1 MDFMTAEERAT
12 MAKKLDDLKAK
23 RPQISER
30 IAEARAHGDLKE
42 NAEYHAAREEQGLME
57 AEIRRLEE
65 RLATSQVIEEGSMP
79 DDVVFVGSMVRIREE
94 GDDEAEVFKIVGEP
108 SDTFSDDFIE
118 VSAGSPMGEALV
130 RARVG
135 EVVRVDTPRGVKRF
149 EVLEIL

>member
-1 MDFMTAEERAT
+1 MEFITADERVQL
-12 MAKKLDDLKAK
+12 AKKLDDLKTK
-23 RPQISER
+23 RPEITTR

-65 RLATSQVIEEGSMP
+65 RLASAQVVAEGLMP
-79 DDVVFVGSMVRIREE
+79 EDVVFVGSVVRVREE

-108 SDTFSDDFIE
+108 TDAFNDEFIE
-118 VSAGSPMGEALV
+118 VTAQSPMGEALI

>member
-1 MDFMTAEERAT
+1 MDFMTADERAALT
-12 MAKKLDDLKAK
+12 RKLDDLKAK
-23 RPQISER
+23 RPEISTR

-65 RLATSQVIEEGSMP
+65 RLSNAKVVEEGSMP
-79 DDVVFVGSMVRIREE
+79 EDVVFVGSMVRIREE

-108 SDTFSDDFIE
+108 SDSFSDDFVE

-135 EVVRVDTPRGVKRF
+135 DVVRVDTPRGVKRF

>member
-1 MDFMTAEERAT
+1 MDFMTADERAALT
-12 MAKKLDDLKAK
+12 KKLDDLKAK
-23 RPQISER
+23 RPEISTR

-65 RLATSQVIEEGSMP
+65 RLSNAKVVEEGSMP
-79 DDVVFVGSMVRIREE
+79 EDVVFVGSMVRIREE

-108 SDTFSDDFIE
+108 SDTFSDDFVE

-135 EVVRVDTPRGVKRF
+135 DVVRVDTPRGVKRF

>member
-1 MDFMTAEERAT
+1 MDFITADETEQIAQ
-12 MAKKLDDLKAK
+12 KLDDLKSK
-23 RPQISER
+23 RPEISNR

-65 RLATSQVIEEGSMP
+65 RLSSAKVVEDGALP
-79 DDVVFVGSMVRIREE
+79 DDVVFVGSMVRVREE
-94 GDDEAEVFKIVGEP
+94 GDDEVEVFKIVGEP
-108 SDTFSDDFIE
+108 TDSISDDFVE
-118 VSAGSPMGEALV
+118 VSAGSPMGEALI

-135 EVVRVDTPRGVKRF
+135 EKVRVDTPRGAIRF